1 MLYLTDFSTASKRL
15 NFNNPIQETWG
26 RDQRK
31 QPPFSDR
38 FRSVGPEITLPLS
51 VPKMKK
57 NQWLFDNGVKRSGEL
72 NDIETGWQKSV
83 ICYIRALKN
92 KN

>member
-26 RDQRK
+26 RDQRE
-31 QPPFSDR
+31 QPQVSDR

-57 NQWLFDNGVKRSGEL
+57 NQWLFDNGVKQSGEL
-72 NDIETGWQKSV
+72 NDIETVWQKSV
-83 ICYIRALKN
+83 IRCIRAIKN
-92 KN
+92 